1 MKKLLRYLFVG
12 ALSLMPLTLV
22 VVLVNM
28 MKDLGV
34 AAFFKISNV
43 TNSNEVTGILIIL
56 GLGLFI
62 VLGYSIEKYGKS
74 WIVSMIDRTFEK
86 IPAIRSVYG
95 MMKVLA
101 DMFSGNDENGTKEVV
116 LVEYPKED
124 TWVPAYVLNKYNGV
138 SVLFVPTSPNP
149 TSGYTVIVKDE
160 KMLKTSLSL
169 EQASKFIISM
179 GADFVKK
186 DEISNLINN
195 AKQNGQD

>member
-1 MKKLLRYLFVG
+1 MKKILRYLFVG

-43 TNSNEVTGILIIL
+43 TNSNEVTGILIVL

-62 VLGYSIEKYGKS
+62 ILGYSIEKYGKS

-95 MMKVLA
+95 MMKILA
-101 DMFSGNDENGTKEVV
+101 DMFSGNADNGTKEVV
-116 LVEYPKED
+116 LVEYPKDD
-124 TWVPAYVLNKYNGV
+124 TWVPAYVLNKHKGV

-160 KMLKTSLSL
+160 KMIKTSLTL
-169 EQASKFIISM
+169 EEASKFIISM

-186 DEISNLINN
+186 DEISSLIHSANKDRQ
-195 AKQNGQD
+195 A